1 MARQNSVGSAA
12 VVTGHSRG
20 LGEAIAAHLLSR
32 DVRVLGVARGGNA
45 ALARRHGATLRE
57 VQLDLADSAALADWL
72 KTDALRQAL
81 ADAELVLLVNNAGVV
96 QPTGPLESQH
106 ADDVARAVAVNVS
119 AALMLS
125 AAFAVATRDA
135 RDRRILHISS
145 GAGRNAYA
153 GWSVYCAT
161 KAALDHHARAVALD
175 KSPRLRVTSVAP
187 GVIDTNMQAEVR
199 ATTADKLPSRQRFV
213 DMKREGR
220 LIPPEQAGGK
230 LADLLLSDDFTD
242 EPVIDLR
249 YR

>member
-32 DVRVLGVARGGNA
+32 DVRVLGVARGGTA

-57 VQLDLADSAALADWL
+57 VQLDLADSSALADWL

-135 RDRRILHISS
+135 RDRRILQSFF
-145 GAGRNAYA
+145 
-153 GWSVYCAT
+153 
-161 KAALDHHARAVALD
+161 
-175 KSPRLRVTSVAP
+175 
-187 GVIDTNMQAEVR
+187 E
-199 ATTADKLPSRQRFV
+199 
-213 DMKREGR
+213 
-220 LIPPEQAGGK
+220 
-230 LADLLLSDDFTD
+230 
-242 EPVIDLR
+242 
-249 YR
+249 